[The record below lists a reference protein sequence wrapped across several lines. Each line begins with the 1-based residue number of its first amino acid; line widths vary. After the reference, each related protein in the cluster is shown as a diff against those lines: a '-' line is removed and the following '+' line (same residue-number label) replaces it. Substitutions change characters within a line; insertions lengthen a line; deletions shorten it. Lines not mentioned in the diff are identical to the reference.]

1 MTPTHANKS
10 GRRYRY
16 YISASLFDRGKPGMG
31 TMRVPAS
38 EVENLVLDQV
48 RALLLSPSSIGSA
61 LASLAL
67 DAHKL
72 HGALERAAELSKS
85 WVGIPPEE
93 MKVLLRSVVT
103 RVTLLADR
111 IDVTI
116 RTGRLAHALGASTA
130 SVHDTGRTIDLS
142 VAAELR
148 RSGQGK
154 RMVIGELYQTA
165 SDASLVDV
173 LKEAIA
179 AREKLLADTD
189 ETLNEITE
197 RTTKSKGRLT
207 ALMRLSYLAPDIIA
221 DILAGRQ
228 PPELSVK
235 RLLRTSQDLPLD
247 WPGQRAFLHLA

>member
-1 MTPTHANKS
+1 
-10 GRRYRY
+10 
-16 YISASLFDRGKPGMG
+16 
-31 TMRVPAS
+31 
-38 EVENLVLDQV
+38 
-48 RALLLSPSSIGSA
+48 
-61 LASLAL
+61 
-67 DAHKL
+67 
-72 HGALERAAELSKS
+72 
-85 WVGIPPEE
+85 
-93 MKVLLRSVVT
+93 
-103 RVTLLADR
+103 LADR
-111 IDVTI
+111 IDITI
-116 RTGRLAHALGASTA
+116 GAGRLADALGASTA
-130 SVHDTGRTIDLS
+130 FGHDARPTVDLS

-154 RMVIGELYQTA
+154 RMVIGSPHQAA
-165 SDASLVDV
+165 SDTSLVDV
-173 LKEAIA
+173 LKEAVA

-247 WPGQRAFLHLA
+247 WPGQRRFLGLA

>member
-1 MTPTHANKS
+1 
-10 GRRYRY
+10 
-16 YISASLFDRGKPGMG
+16 
-31 TMRVPAS
+31 
-38 EVENLVLDQV
+38 
-48 RALLLSPSSIGSA
+48 
-61 LASLAL
+61 
-67 DAHKL
+67 
-72 HGALERAAELSKS
+72 
-85 WVGIPPEE
+85 
-93 MKVLLRSVVT
+93 MKELLRSVVT
-103 RVTLLADR
+103 KVTLLADR
-111 IDVTI
+111 IDITI
-116 RTGRLAHALGASTA
+116 GVGRLAHALGASTVSGTDA
-130 SVHDTGRTIDLS
+130 GPTIDLS

-154 RMVIGELYQTA
+154 RMVIGNPHQAA

-173 LKEAIA
+173 LKEAMA

-235 RLLRTSQDLPLD
+235 RLLRTSRDLPLD
-247 WPGQRAFLHLA
+247 WPGQRAFLGLA

>member
-1 MTPTHANKS
+1 
-10 GRRYRY
+10 
-16 YISASLFDRGKPGMG
+16 
-31 TMRVPAS
+31 
-38 EVENLVLDQV
+38 
-48 RALLLSPSSIGSA
+48 
-61 LASLAL
+61 
-67 DAHKL
+67 
-72 HGALERAAELSKS
+72 
-85 WVGIPPEE
+85 
-93 MKVLLRSVVT
+93 
-103 RVTLLADR
+103 
-111 IDVTI
+111 
-116 RTGRLAHALGASTA
+116 
-130 SVHDTGRTIDLS
+130 
-142 VAAELR
+142 
-148 RSGQGK
+148 
-154 RMVIGELYQTA
+154 MVIGELYQTA

-247 WPGQRAFLHLA
+247 WPGQRTFLDLA